1 MCAQTVGLGSDSLK
15 SNELQI
21 NFFFVCS
28 QFLFGTELTG
38 EAIPMVMKINTGLGN
53 PCPFQEP
60 FIYEAT
66 SFLYKSPFLDLVH
79 ITVYLTWFL

>member
-1 MCAQTVGLGSDSLK
+1 M
-15 SNELQI
+15 
-21 NFFFVCS
+21 NFFLIC
-28 QFLFGTELTG
+28 FLSSFGTELTG

-66 SFLYKSPFLDLVH
+66 SFLYKSPCLDSVH
-79 ITVYLTWFL
+79 ITVYLT